1 VYEFGFV
8 ALLFECVLEDC
19 VDHLDLEVGLHFL
32 LDESKLVPG
41 LQILHLFFDEVFDNV
56 DIVNEVQYETL

>member
-32 LDESKLVPG
+32 LDES
-41 LQILHLFFDEVFDNV
+41 
-56 DIVNEVQYETL
+56 